1 MGLKHFLLSRLPN
14 AILVTLLACY
24 AFLVAFVSF
33 LTFL

>member
-14 AILVTLLACY
+14 TVIITLLGCY
-24 AFLVAFVSF
+24 ALLVAFVSF